1 MSIGV
6 AIIGSGLFAKE
17 QHLPAVQAA
26 SNFQLKA
33 IYSRSLKS
41 AQDLASGTSE
51 VDLYSEDSGSGKSYA
66 DLLSRSD
73 IGAVII
79 ALPILVQPEFIQKAL
94 LAGKHVLSEKPIAK
108 DVATAQ
114 ELLKWYKSNIDASK
128 VFWAVAENFRY
139 MTKFLFAAE
148 QVQKLG
154 KVQNFRVNVHSLM
167 DKNNKYFHTAWRKT
181 PEYQGGFLLDGGVHM
196 TAALRL
202 ILGPAERLSILS
214 AQSQLQQ
221 SFLPPVDTVDAVA
234 KTESGVTGVISL
246 SWGSSFNDQ
255 IFEVACEK
263 GVVTLNFDDV
273 TVNGEKHHVE
283 FDGKGVEP
291 EVAEFAN
298 SILSG
303 KPDSRQSPEQALADL
318 EILEQMLRSGE
329 KDGEKCGSPTLLRE
343 NLREKF
349 SRLNSDPTT
358 LERPARPS
366 NTDKMAA
373 AKQHIPIVKKRTNRF
388 NRHQS
393 DRFMRVGASWRKPKG
408 IDNCVRRR
416 FKGQMAMP
424 SIGFG
429 SNKKTRHMMPS
440 GHKAFLVHNTKDVE
454 LLLMHNRTF
463 AAEIGHAVSSRKRV
477 EIVEK
482 AKALGVKVTNPKGR
496 VTTEA

>member
-51 VDLYSEDSGSGKSYA
+51 VDLYSEDSGSDKSYA
-66 DLLSRSD
+66 VLLARSD

-79 ALPILVQPEFIQKAL
+79 ALPILVQPDFIQKAL

-114 ELLKWYKSNIDASK
+114 ELLKWYKSTIDTSK

-139 MTKFLFAAE
+139 ITKFLFAAE

-167 DKNNKYFHTAWRKT
+167 DQNNKYFHTAWRKT

-234 KTESGVTGVISL
+234 KTESGATGVISL

-283 FDGKGVEP
+283 FDGKGVVP
-291 EVAEFAN
+291 EVAEFAK
-298 SILSG
+298 SI
-303 KPDSRQSPEQALADL
+303 
-318 EILEQMLRSGE
+318 
-329 KDGEKCGSPTLLRE
+329 CGSPTLLRE

-477 EIVEK
+477 EIIEK